1 MSPGHDRPEAV
12 RCHRPV
18 DNSVRPR
25 SLGDNGA
32 INDAHP
38 SPRSPRRLLDP
49 LRFQVRALNDPRH
62 ALRVAG
68 ISFAL
73 LFLLTALLGFVFT
86 LDLPAAARITLAL
99 FGGVV
104 VLPLF
109 VVGLTALLNLA
120 PSRVELPAD
129 TRPADLRAARR
140 VLRSGT
146 LTGVPAVDRIAAALA
161 AQVRGQRM
169 WPMTLGLCVLAG
181 FNLFLALDR
190 YASLG
195 FWGAASTFFLAVG
208 VFAVVLV
215 TLAVPEEIKSKRRAR
230 AVVEAF
236 AAARRAAVS
245 HRGPT
250 KGVSEW

>member
-1 MSPGHDRPEAV
+1 M
-12 RCHRPV
+12 
-18 DNSVRPR
+18 
-25 SLGDNGA
+25 
-32 INDAHP
+32 
-38 SPRSPRRLLDP
+38 
-49 LRFQVRALNDPRH
+49 
-62 ALRVAG
+62 AG
-68 ISFAL
+68 ISIAL
-73 LFLLTALLGFVFT
+73 LFLLTALLGFVFA
-86 LDLPAAARITLAL
+86 LDLSAAARITLVL

-104 VLPLF
+104 GLPLF

-140 VLRSGT
+140 VLRAGT

-169 WPMTLGLCVLAG
+169 WPTTLGLCVLAG

-195 FWGAASTFFLAVG
+195 FWDAASTFFLAVG
-208 VFAVVLV
+208 VFMVALV
-215 TLAVPEEIKSKRRAR
+215 TLAVPQDLRSKRRAR

-236 AAARRAAVS
+236 AATGRAAVS

-250 KGVSEW
+250 KGSQIGNENSG

>member
-1 MSPGHDRPEAV
+1 M
-12 RCHRPV
+12 

-38 SPRSPRRLLDP
+38 SPRSPSRLLDP
-49 LRFQVRALNDPRH
+49 LIRFQVRALNDPRH
-62 ALRVAG
+62 AVRVAG
-68 ISFAL
+68 ISIAL
-73 LFLLTALLGFVFT
+73 LFLLTVLLGFVFA
-86 LDLPAAARITLAL
+86 LDLSAAARITLVL

-104 VLPLF
+104 GLPLF
-109 VVGLTALLNLA
+109 VVGLTALLSLA
-120 PSRVELPAD
+120 PSRVELPAG

-140 VLRSGT
+140 VLRAGT

-169 WPMTLGLCVLAG
+169 WPTTLGLCVLAG

-208 VFAVVLV
+208 FFVVVLV
-215 TLAVPEEIKSKRRAR
+215 TLAVPQDLRSKRRAR

-236 AAARRAAVS
+236 AATGARGGQS
-245 HRGPT
+245 SGPHQ
-250 KGVSEW
+250 GVSDW